1 MLSIYNLT
9 SVVQGKTVLS
19 HIKTQFVLG
28 EHYCLLGRN
37 GSGKSSLAMSIMG
50 NPAYECSFNDAIG
63 ETIDNQTPG
72 IWMIDEE
79 SFFDEVTKRSLID
92 HGINDLNRINIS
104 ELGVDMRAKLGIF
117 VAFQTIP
124 QIPGVKLFEFLR
136 IIYNARWGTSETFLS
151 FKKIIEPLCQEL
163 MIERDFLRRDVN
175 VGFSGGERRKIEILQ
190 LQILKPRYI
199 FLDEVDSGLD
209 VDAFKS
215 IAQILSAYRSST
227 NTFVIITHYFDI
239 LEYIPVDH
247 VYLMDGGMIISKGD
261 MSMASTVKEHGFET
275 LLSTTIKQ

>member
-1 MLSIYNLT
+1 
-9 SVVQGKTVLS
+9 
-19 HIKTQFVLG
+19 
-28 EHYCLLGRN
+28 
-37 GSGKSSLAMSIMG
+37 
-50 NPAYECSFNDAIG
+50 
-63 ETIDNQTPG
+63 
-72 IWMIDEE
+72 
-79 SFFDEVTKRSLID
+79 
-92 HGINDLNRINIS
+92 
-104 ELGVDMRAKLGIF
+104 
-117 VAFQTIP
+117 
-124 QIPGVKLFEFLR
+124 
-136 IIYNARWGTSETFLS
+136 
-151 FKKIIEPLCQEL
+151 
-163 MIERDFLRRDVN
+163 DFLRRDVN